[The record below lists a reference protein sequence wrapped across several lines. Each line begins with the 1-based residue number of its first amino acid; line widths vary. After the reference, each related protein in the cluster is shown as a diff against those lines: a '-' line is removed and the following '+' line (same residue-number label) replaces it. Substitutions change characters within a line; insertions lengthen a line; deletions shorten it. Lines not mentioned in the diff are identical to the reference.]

1 MLTVAFVLYFEL
13 PALFVVAATLRN
25 MIFGDVI

>member
-1 MLTVAFVLYFEL
+1 MVTIACVLYFEL
-13 PALFVVAATLRN
+13 PALFVVALSLRN